1 MTADTPIEHDI
12 MPIPINL
19 NRLPGR
25 KSNATKDMIFIAE
38 VAGLGVTN
46 YYAKASQTPTQAN
59 YVSTSPSTNNDFVI
73 LDNGV
78 RITRYLKY
86 SKFNYEH
93 RNIHH
98 YIESVYMFLCLIID
112 NQVNI

>member
-1 MTADTPIEHDI
+1 

-25 KSNATKDMIFIAE
+25 KSNVTQDMIFIAE

-59 YVSTSPSTNNDFVI
+59 YISTSPLINNDFVI

-86 SKFNYEH
+86 FITLITSTFTICS
-93 RNIHH
+93 RNVHH
-98 YIESVYMFLCLIID
+98 YIESIYMFLCFIID